1 MDARRLW
8 RVSATLTD
16 AFAQFS
22 TREVS
27 GSVVDDA
34 AEEVRR

>member
-8 RVSATLTD
+8 RVCGD
-16 AFAQFS
+16 PGAFAQFS